1 MHFKTAEN
9 NQQPFS
15 LFGARRF
22 GEGMRFEEAGDDH
35 IMSPIIGSVIEV
47 MKHSK
52 YIQQLRRS
60 ASRNENELMSQLYS
74 KTKFW

>member
-52 YIQQLRRS
+52 
-60 ASRNENELMSQLYS
+60 
-74 KTKFW
+74 